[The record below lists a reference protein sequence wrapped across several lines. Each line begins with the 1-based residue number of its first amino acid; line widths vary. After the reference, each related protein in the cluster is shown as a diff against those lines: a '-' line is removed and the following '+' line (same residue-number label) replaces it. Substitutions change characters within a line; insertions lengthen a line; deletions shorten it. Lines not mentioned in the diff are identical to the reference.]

1 MNDLTDTIQESIEHS
16 KESKLNSKIAI
27 MVAISA
33 TIMAICNIKDGNI
46 VQAMSQ
52 AQAHSIDTWSY
63 FQAKSTKQ
71 SIAENSFELLKLET
85 RNDQAVTGQAKRFQE
100 KIAKY
105 EKEKAE
111 IKIKAEAYEK
121 EYEDLNVFDDQFDM
135 TEAFISIAIAML
147 GVTALTQKKWLFY
160 FASIVSLSGMAMGL
174 AAFLK
179 ISVHLEWVSK
189 ILG

>member
-1 MNDLTDTIQESIEHS
+1 MSDIADTIQESLEHS

-27 MVAISA
+27 MVAVSA

-52 AQAHSIDTWSY
+52 AQAHSIDSWSY

-71 SIAENSFELLKLET
+71 SIAENSLELLKISPQK
-85 RNDQAVTGQAKRFQE
+85 DQVVVNQE
-100 KIAKY
+100 KRLEDKIIKY
-105 EKEKAE
+105 EKEKTE
-111 IKIKAEAYEK
+111 IKNKAEAFEK

-160 FASIVSLSGMAMGL
+160 FASTVSISGVLMGL
-174 AAFLK
+174 AAFMK